1 MALIDTSIT
10 INKPVETVYGFIASL
25 DSYKT
30 QAGIIGVTVT
40 TPGPVGV
47 GTKFR
52 LSGETMGYKYNID
65 NEIVAME
72 SNKKFGVRTLAA
84 LPASPVTNTYTFEA
98 AGPATKVSMVM
109 DTVIIASGMPGMEG
123 MITGQLKTGLD
134 TALAGFK
141 KIIEGQ

>member
-30 QAGIIGVTVT
+30 QAGIVGVTVT
-40 TPGPVGV
+40 TPGPLGV

-52 LSGETMGYKYNID
+52 LTGEAMGRKYDID

-72 SNKKFGVRTLAA
+72 PNKKFGVKTFAA
-84 LPASPVTNTYTFEA
+84 PPASPVTNTYTFEA
-98 AGPATKVSMVM
+98 AGPATKVTMVM
-109 DTVIIASGMPGMEG
+109 DTVIMTGGIPGMEA
-123 MITGQLKTGLD
+123 MIIGPLKTSLD

-141 KIIEGQ
+141 KIIGG